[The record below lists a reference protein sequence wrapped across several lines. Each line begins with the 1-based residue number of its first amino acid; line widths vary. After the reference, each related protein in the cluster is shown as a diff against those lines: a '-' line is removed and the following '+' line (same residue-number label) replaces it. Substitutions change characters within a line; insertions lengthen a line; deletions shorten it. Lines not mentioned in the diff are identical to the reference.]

1 MGKKDLGKV
10 IGTPVTFQIPSPAGG
25 VQMETYIPWT
35 LVKRG
40 VRRKVITPFDTP
52 IEFNDEAARE
62 RQQREL
68 EQPSPLLRALGLA
81 HHWQRLLDDGRF
93 GSLTEIAAAEEMNLS
108 QASRIAKLAYLD
120 PKIIH
125 ASLRPGNKMA
135 LEHFVRGGGLP
146 TEWAAQRARLS
157 PQQ

>member
-1 MGKKDLGKV
+1 MGKKDIGKV
-10 IGTPVTFQIPSPAGG
+10 IGEPVTRQTPSPAGG

-52 IEFNDEAARE
+52 IEFIDEATRE
-62 RQQREL
+62 HQQREL
-68 EQPSPLLRALGLA
+68 EKPSPLLRALGLA

-125 ASLRPGNKMA
+125 ASLRRDSKMA
-135 LEHFVRGGGLP
+135 LEHFIRGGGLP
-146 TEWAAQRARLS
+146 TEWTAQRARLGS
-157 PQQ
+157 YQ

>member
-1 MGKKDLGKV
+1 MGKKDIGKV
-10 IGTPVTFQIPSPAGG
+10 IGAPVTRQTPSPAGG

-52 IEFNDEAARE
+52 IEFIDQAARE

-81 HHWQRLLDDGRF
+81 HHWQRLLDDGRV
-93 GSLTEIAAAEEMNLS
+93 GS
-108 QASRIAKLAYLD
+108 
-120 PKIIH
+120 
-125 ASLRPGNKMA
+125 
-135 LEHFVRGGGLP
+135 
-146 TEWAAQRARLS
+146 
-157 PQQ
+157 

>member
-1 MGKKDLGKV
+1 MGKKDIGKV
-10 IGTPVTFQIPSPAGG
+10 IGAPVTRQTPSPAGG

-52 IEFNDEAARE
+52 IEFIDEATRE
-62 RQQREL
+62 HQQREL

-125 ASLRPGNKMA
+125 ASLRAGSKMA
-135 LEHFVRGGGLP
+135 LEHFIRGGALP
-146 TEWAAQRARLS
+146 TEWAAQRARLG
-157 PQQ
+157 PYQ

>member
-52 IEFNDEAARE
+52 IEALRRFHTVDIRVAEAGA
-62 RQQREL
+62 
-68 EQPSPLLRALGLA
+68 GTLA
-81 HHWQRLLDDGRF
+81 
-93 GSLTEIAAAEEMNLS
+93 
-108 QASRIAKLAYLD
+108 
-120 PKIIH
+120 
-125 ASLRPGNKMA
+125 
-135 LEHFVRGGGLP
+135 
-146 TEWAAQRARLS
+146 
-157 PQQ
+157 

>member
-10 IGTPVTFQIPSPAGG
+10 IGTPVTFQIPIPAGG

-52 IEFNDEAARE
+52 VEFSNEAARE
-62 RQQREL
+62 RQQREM

-81 HHWQRLLDDGRF
+81 HH
-93 GSLTEIAAAEEMNLS
+93 
-108 QASRIAKLAYLD
+108 
-120 PKIIH
+120 
-125 ASLRPGNKMA
+125 
-135 LEHFVRGGGLP
+135 
-146 TEWAAQRARLS
+146 
-157 PQQ
+157 